1 VYNKKEKNFKGKN
14 FILGGNVL
22 QKDIRTKRFKQFIT
36 TTIFFVLLFSIPIF
50 VLTKEVETLKRTNEE
65 IIKENELKV
74 ENLERTLERTIQE
87 TQKTIE
93 SYEKEVSKIKEENQK
108 LKTENK
114 EIAAE
119 NANLENTIK
128 SLCSTG
134 TKPQNY
140 RLPET
145 VSHGSFVENRGKL
158 EYVGVWTGTFY
169 TPSADECSNNKGI
182 TASGRPVQPGKTI
195 AVDPKYWKLG
205 TRFYIEGI
213 GEVVAD
219 DTGSKVKGRNRF
231 DLCILDK
238 KTALKVGVVKRKV
251 YLIKDGDDVIKRY
264 IENQKK

>member
-1 VYNKKEKNFKGKN
+1 MYNKKEKNFKGKN

-74 ENLERTLERTIQE
+74 ENLERTIQE

-114 EIAAE
+114 EISDE

-145 VSHGSFVENRGKL
+145 VSCGSFVENRGKL

-238 KTALKVGVVKRKV
+238 ETALKVGVVKRKV

-264 IENQKK
+264 IESQGK

>member
-1 VYNKKEKNFKGKN
+1 MCIIKKKKNSKEKILF
-14 FILGGNVL
+14 LGGNVL
-22 QKDIRTKRFKQFIT
+22 QKDIKTKRFKQFIT

-74 ENLERTLERTIQE
+74 ENLERTIQE

-114 EIAAE
+114 EISDE

-145 VSHGSFVENRGKL
+145 VSRGSFVENKGKL

-238 KTALKVGVVKRKV
+238 ETALKAGVVKRKV
-251 YLIKDGDDVIKRY
+251 YLIKDG
-264 IENQKK
+264 E